1 MRRPAGRRTQLHTCP
16 VAPAWA
22 VYTKYVV
29 CARPSLCR
37 ACKALPEFKSYG
49 FSSLSDS
56 DGARG
61 LTRRRK
67 TNASVMSW
75 SSAMRCR
82 LPITLLLY
90 HGLAALSTPLIKIF
104 SGGDRPR

>member
-1 MRRPAGRRTQLHTCP
+1 MRRPAGHRTQLHTCP

-22 VYTKYVV
+22 VHTKYVV
-29 CARPSLCR
+29 SARPSLYR

-67 TNASVMSW
+67 TNASVMTW

-82 LPITLLLY
+82 PPITLLLY
-90 HGLAALSTPLIKIF
+90 HGRGPLSTP
-104 SGGDRPR
+104 

>member
-1 MRRPAGRRTQLHTCP
+1 MRRPAGRRTQLHTFP

-22 VYTKYVV
+22 IFTNYVV
-29 CARPSLCR
+29 SARPSLCR

-75 SSAMRCR
+75 SSAMRCC

-90 HGLAALSTPLIKIF
+90 HGLAALSTP
-104 SGGDRPR
+104 

>member
-90 HGLAALSTPLIKIF
+90 HGLAALSTP
-104 SGGDRPR
+104 